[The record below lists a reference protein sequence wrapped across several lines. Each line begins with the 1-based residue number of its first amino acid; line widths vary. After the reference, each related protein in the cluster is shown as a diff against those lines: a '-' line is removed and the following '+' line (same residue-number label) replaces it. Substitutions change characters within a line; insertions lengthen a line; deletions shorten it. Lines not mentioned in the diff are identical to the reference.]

1 MNINRVSGK
10 KVSESR
16 VHLAQLMQPEHAN
29 NHGNV
34 HGGWIMKLM
43 DEAGALACMRHAQSR
58 VVTVAVD
65 RMTFHQPIRLGD
77 LVTLT
82 AEVSYVGRTS
92 MEAQV
97 EVIAENPFTGE
108 GVYTNTAFFVY
119 VALGEYDRP
128 MPVPPLI
135 PETEEHRLRMEG
147 GRARQ
152 AYRLSGNQRKAT
164 PPVADAVI
172 RVKDDALE

>member
-1 MNINRVSGK
+1 MTEIPGK

-16 VHLAQLMQPEHAN
+16 MQLAQLMQPEHAN

-34 HGGWIMKLM
+34 HGGWVMKLM

-97 EVIAENPFTGE
+97 EVVAENPITGE
-108 GVYTNTAFFVY
+108 CVYTNTAFFVY

-128 MPVPPLI
+128 VPVPRLI
-135 PETEEHRLRMEG
+135 PETQEQRVRMEE
-147 GRARQ
+147 GRVRQ
-152 AYRLSGNQRKAT
+152 EYRLTGTRKK
-164 PPVADAVI
+164 VALSVVDEQKRA
-172 RVKDDALE
+172 KDESLKR

>member
-1 MNINRVSGK
+1 MDHSITGK

-16 VHLAQLMQPEHAN
+16 VQLAQLMQPQHAN

-34 HGGWIMKLM
+34 HGGWIMMLM

-65 RMTFHQPIRLGD
+65 RMTFHRPIRLGD
-77 LVTLT
+77 LVTFT

-97 EVIAENPFTGE
+97 DVVAENPVTGE
-108 GVYTNTAFFVY
+108 CVYTNTAFYVY
-119 VALGEYDRP
+119 VALGEYDKP
-128 MPVPPLI
+128 APVPPLI
-135 PETEEHRLRMEG
+135 PEDENQALRMEEGRLRQEMRLAKSRQDGLPPDQPCG
-147 GRARQ
+147 GRAR
-152 AYRLSGNQRKAT
+152 G
-164 PPVADAVI
+164 
-172 RVKDDALE
+172 